1 MGFQDTLHALKIP
14 YCSDEAVELAETS
27 LEMISN
33 FAYTASSELAA
44 ERGPYE
50 TFKGSLWDQGI
61 LPLDSLR
68 ILEQERGRKIV
79 VDKSSQLDWEV
90 LKKKIKKNGI
100 RNSNCVAL
108 APTATISNIVG
119 VSASI
124 EPTFQN
130 LYVKSN
136 LSGEFTMVAR

>member
-1 MGFQDTLHALKIP
+1 MNRERKRDVDDRFSTL
-14 YCSDEAVELAETS
+14 T
-27 LEMISN
+27 
-33 FAYTASSELAA
+33 
-44 ERGPYE
+44 
-50 TFKGSLWDQGI
+50 GSTK
-61 LPLDSLR
+61 
-68 ILEQERGRKIV
+68 RKN
-79 VDKSSQLDWEV
+79 
-90 LKKKIKKNGI
+90 KKNGI

-136 LSGEFTMVAR
+136 LSGEFTMVSEMMVRISRELGFGMK